1 MSKMSLNLKS
11 YIQWVKDWTIDVHQT
26 LDSYLAKAKEL
37 NSKNNAFVRF
47 HDDYAKNN
55 IQNFKD
61 LPLKWA
67 PIGIKDII
75 LTKWEIS
82 SCGSKML
89 ENYVA
94 PYSATCFQNLEKNW
108 WLMIGKTNMDEFA
121 MGGSN
126 ITSYFWPVKN
136 PYWTNRVPGGSSW
149 WAAASVAADMCIAS
163 LWTDTGW
170 SIRQPASFCGV
181 VWMKPTYGR
190 VSRFGVQAMASSL
203 DQVWPITKTVEDNI
217 ILLDAIAWHDSN
229 DATSVKRNDSKSWYD
244 ALLTKDLKWLKIAV
258 PKQYFEQWLD
268 KNVKSTI
275 LESIET
281 IKSLWAQV
289 DEIDFPLLQYALAVY
304 YIVMPAEASTN
315 LSRMDGIRFGHQLDS
330 FDFDTIYDYY
340 AKVRAEWFG
349 AEVKRRIMVWTYV
362 LSAWYYDAY
371 YKKAQKIRNKLKMQ
385 FEWFF
390 KDYDLIVWPT
400 SPTVAWWLDDKADDP
415 LANYL
420 ADIYTITANLVW
432 IPAMSLPVWYAEDK
446 WEKMPVWLHILWKH
460 WWEDKIY
467 SLASVLEKQIWFIP
481 NMK

>member
-11 YIQWVKDWTIDVHQT
+11 YIQGVKDGTIDVHQT

-61 LPLKWA
+61 LPLKGA

-75 LTKWEIS
+75 LTKGEIS

-94 PYSATCFQNLEKNW
+94 PYSATCFQNLEKNGG
-108 WLMIGKTNMDEFA
+108 LMIGKTNMDEFA

-126 ITSYFWPVKN
+126 ITSYFGPVKN
-136 PYWTNRVPGGSSW
+136 PYGTNRVPGGSSGG
-149 WAAASVAADMCIAS
+149 AAASVAADMCIAS
-163 LWTDTGW
+163 LGTDTGG

-181 VWMKPTYGR
+181 VGMKPTYGR

-203 DQVWPITKTVEDNI
+203 DQVGPITKTVEDNI
-217 ILLDAIAWHDSN
+217 ILLDAIAGHDSN

-244 ALLTKDLKWLKIAV
+244 ALLTKDLKGLKIAV
-258 PKQYFEQWLD
+258 PKQYFEQGLD

-281 IKSLWAQV
+281 IKSLGAQV

-340 AKVRAEWFG
+340 AKVRAEGFG
-349 AEVKRRIMVWTYV
+349 AEVKRRIMVGTYV
-362 LSAWYYDAY
+362 LSAGYYDAY

-385 FEWFF
+385 FEGFF
-390 KDYDLIVWPT
+390 KDYDLIVGPT
-400 SPTVAWWLDDKADDP
+400 SPTVAWGLDDKADDP

-420 ADIYTITANLVW
+420 ADIYTITANLVG
-432 IPAMSLPVWYAEDK
+432 IPAMSLPVGYAEDK
-446 WEKMPVWLHILWKH
+446 GEKMPVGLHILGKH
-460 WWEDKIY
+460 WGEDKIY
-467 SLASVLEKQIWFIP
+467 SLASVLEKQIGFIP